1 LTIHVHEAEKL
12 SLGQIQAFLDASETI
27 GSGSASF
34 PQAESDFLS
43 RREKMAYDLVETK
56 AE

>member
-1 LTIHVHEAEKL
+1 MHEAEKL